1 MRLFSICRNC
11 AEVHPVETACPAC
24 HPLPH
29 MARPAPGRTPPH
41 RRGGDEAAPLPAV
54 EPARSRGMWRAS
66 TVVVSAY
73 VLAVVVLIL
82 AVFAQA

>member
-24 HPLPH
+24 PPRPH
-29 MARPAPGRTPPH
+29 TRDTAAVELRPRRPAR
-41 RRGGDEAAPLPAV
+41 AAL
-54 EPARSRGMWRAS
+54 EPAPSRSLWRAS

>member
-29 MARPAPGRTPPH
+29 LAAAAGRTPPY
-41 RRGGDEAAPLPAV
+41 RRARDEAAPLPAL